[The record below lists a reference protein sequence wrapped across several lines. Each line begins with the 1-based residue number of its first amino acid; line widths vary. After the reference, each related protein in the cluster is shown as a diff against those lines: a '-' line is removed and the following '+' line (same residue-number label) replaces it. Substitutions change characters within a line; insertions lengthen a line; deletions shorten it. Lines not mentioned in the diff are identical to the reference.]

1 MAQQDLALDCDSDVD
16 FRRNASGTY
25 LGRGKEGN
33 QELEVGFLNWLN
45 RILSYDPSVYRPP
58 ESKKKLESMNQGDMH
73 SGPEGYSPN
82 TAYPD
87 TFYGSGGADDQGH
100 NEGDFNR

>member
-1 MAQQDLALDCDSDVD
+1 LAQQDLALDCDSDAYCRGYVYVTD
-16 FRRNASGTY
+16 

-33 QELEVGFLNWLN
+33 QELEVGFLNW
-45 RILSYDPSVYRPP
+45 IKKVLSYDPSVYRPP
-58 ESKKKLESMNQGDMH
+58 AAKRIDETMNQGDMH
-73 SGPEGYSPN
+73 SGPDGYSPN

-87 TFYGSGGADDQGH
+87 TFYGSGGSDDQAH